1 MAVTTYEVKSG
12 DNLTKICDGR
22 CGKDVSAAISGNTV
36 EAKIKT
42 ILRLN
47 PIIKD
52 RNLII
57 TGWVL
62 KLCES
67 GSGGATPSTA
77 SKITGTKAKVT
88 GFGLASEDKTG
99 REMIAVWEWE
109 KSGTAGFSIQW
120 TYYNPIQD
128 AGWVMGETKDID
140 NEASDHLGYFSQFT
154 FSPPESATK
163 VSFRVRP
170 YYKTTVDDKEK
181 NAYWDDVVW
190 SDRAHYDYADNPPLP
205 PPTPAD
211 PVIDDRTITVRIDE
225 IVAKD
230 LNAVSVKFNIV
241 KDNKSSVYTSPAV
254 PINKDSKGNFLN
266 YVSHL
271 CTKEFEYGALYKV
284 RACAVSAK
292 DKESGWSSFS
302 GNVGTK
308 PSAPKSIKSCYAS
321 KKTDGSTSVHLEW
334 EPVTTATGYIVEY
347 AIREDYFDNPTGDV
361 TEVPIEDKTT
371 SVDIHNIAIGATY
384 YFRVRATR
392 TVEEGTTVDNSEPS
406 PVVSLPVGSQ
416 PAAPTTWSTA
426 KSAFVSEI
434 MELNWTHNSSDGSR
448 QTYAQ
453 LKLKIN
459 DVEKGP
465 YIFQNV
471 TTETDDDEVE
481 ASGSETCPYGTALS
495 YKGILRFVLDTNHED
510 LRDAKIDWQVQTAG
524 ITGSFTN
531 NSIYWSVPRTIYI
544 YEKPI
549 LEMSMV
555 TDLADPNGT
564 IIENL
569 ESFPF
574 YIRAHVALSSYK
586 VQRPIG
592 YHLQVVANEFYE
604 TVDDTGRNKTVN
616 IGDAV
621 YSKYFDT
628 NETLI
633 VEMSA
638 NNIDLVSNIPYT
650 VYCAVNMSSGL
661 TVQSDPYSFSVDWI
675 DVDYKLD
682 ADITVDSESYTAVIT
697 PRCRLLEPILY
708 EDGLEVAIGNRYTDG
723 EDTYMCI
730 RSGIPESISD
740 TDYLTLEVIESNVEN
755 VTLSVYRREYDGTFT
770 EIATGIPNNST
781 SVTDP
786 HPALDYARYR
796 IVATDVLT
804 GAISFYDM
812 AGHPVKCSS
821 IIIQWDEEWSTYN
834 VSDEYMLDAPAW
846 SGSLLKLDYNV
857 EVSDNRKRE
866 VELIKYVGREHPV
879 SYYGTQ
885 RNETSS
891 WKVVIPKDDVETIYA
906 LRRLSIWSGDVYV
919 REPSGMGYW
928 ASVGVSFDQKYDDI
942 TIPITIDITRVE
954 GGM

>member
-1 MAVTTYEVKSG
+1 MALTTYKVKSG
-12 DNLTKICDGR
+12 DNCTKISDGR
-22 CGKDVSAAISGNTV
+22 CGKDVAAAISGNTV
-36 EAKIKT
+36 SAKIATLKKLNNLNSKYT
-42 ILRLN
+42 IYV
-47 PIIKD
+47 
-52 RNLII
+52 
-57 TGWVL
+57 GQVL
-62 KLCES
+62 KLNTS
-67 GSGGATPSTA
+67 GSSGGSTTTTA
-77 SKITGTKAKVT
+77 PAKAVKITGL
-88 GFGLASEDKTG
+88 GLQSEDKTG
-99 REMIAVWEWE
+99 RELIAVWEWE
-109 KSGTAGFSIQW
+109 KDKTAGYKIKW
-120 TYYNPIQD
+120 TYFNPMEG
-128 AGWVMGETKDID
+128 AGWVLGEEK
-140 NEASDHLGYFSQFT
+140 EVEGYGSLHHQST
-154 FSPPESATK
+154 YSAPDYATK
-163 VSFRVRP
+163 AAIQIRP
-170 YYKTTVDDKEK
+170 YYKSGNDIK
-181 NAYWDDVVW
+181 YW
-190 SDRAHYDYADNPPLP
+190 SDIDFCTAKEYDFSDNAPMP

-211 PVIDDRTITVRIDE
+211 PVIDDLTLTVRIDE

-230 LNAVSVKFNIV
+230 LDAVSVKFNVV

-254 PINKDSKGNFLN
+254 TINTASNS
-266 YVSHL
+266 VSHI
-271 CTKEFEYGALYKV
+271 CTQKLEYGSLYKV
-284 RACAVSAK
+284 RACSVNAK
-292 DKESGWSSFS
+292 GKTSGWSSFS

-308 PSAPKSIKSCYAS
+308 PSAPKSITSCYAS

-347 AIREDYFDNPTGDV
+347 TTREDYFDNPTGNV
-361 TEVPIEDKTT
+361 TEVPIDDKTT
-371 SVDIHNIAIGATY
+371 SVDIHNIAIGTTY

-392 TVEEGTTVDNSEPS
+392 EVEEGTTVENSDPS

-426 KSAFVSEI
+426 KSAFVGEM
-434 MELNWTHNSSDGSR
+434 MELNWTHNASDGSR

-459 DVEKGP
+459 DTEKGP

-471 TTETDDDEVE
+471 TTETDEDEV
-481 ASGSETCPYGTALS
+481 ADSKTCPYGTAIS
-495 YKGILRFVLDTNHED
+495 YKGVLRFVLNTNHED
-510 LRDAKIDWQVQTAG
+510 LGDAKIEWQVQTAG

-531 NSIYWSVPRTIYI
+531 SSIYWSVPRTIYV

-574 YIRAHVALSSYK
+574 YIRAHVALDSYE

-592 YHLQVVANEFYE
+592 YHLQIVSNEFYE
-604 TVDDTGRNKTVN
+604 TVDDTGRSKTVN
-616 IGDAV
+616 IGDAI

-628 NETLI
+628 DETLI

-650 VYCAVNMSSGL
+650 VYCSVNMSSGL
-661 TVQSDPYSFSVDWI
+661 TVQSDAYEFSVDW
-675 DVDYKLD
+675 VDLDYSLD
-682 ADITVDSESYTAVIT
+682 ADISVDLESYTAVIT
-697 PRCRLLEPILY
+697 PYCRVLEPILY
-708 EDGLEVAIGNRYTDG
+708 EDGMEVVIGNRYTDG
-723 EDTYMCI
+723 NTIYLCI
-730 RSGIPESISD
+730 RSGIPKSISD
-740 TDYLTLEVIESNVEN
+740 ADYFKLETVEPNVES

-796 IVATDVLT
+796 IVATDTLT

-812 AGHPVKCSS
+812 TGHPINCTS

-834 VSDEYMLDAPAW
+834 VSDEFNLDAPAW

-857 EVSDNRKRE
+857 EVSDNRRRE
-866 VELIKYVGREHPV
+866 VELVKYVGREHPV

-885 RNETSS
+885 RDETSS
-891 WKVVIPKDDVETIYA
+891 WKVVIPKYDTETIYA

-928 ASVGVSFDQKYDDI
+928 ATVGVSFDQKYDDV

>member
-1 MAVTTYEVKSG
+1 MAGATYKVKRG

-22 CGKDVSAAISGNTV
+22 CGKDVAAAISGITV
-36 EAKIKT
+36 KAKIATVAK
-42 ILRLN
+42 LN
-47 PIIKD
+47 NIKD
-52 RNLII
+52 INKIYVNQI
-57 TGWVL
+57 L
-62 KLCES
+62 KLNES
-67 GSGGATPSTA
+67 GSSGGSSATATSSKTV
-77 SKITGTKAKVT
+77 KITGL
-88 GFGLASEDKTG
+88 GLQSEDKTG
-99 REMIAVWEWE
+99 RELIAVWEWT
-109 KSGTAGFSIQW
+109 KDNTAGYKIHW
-120 TYYNPIQD
+120 TYFNPMQG
-128 AGWVMGETKDID
+128 AGWVLGSETEVD
-140 NEASDHLGYFSQFT
+140 GYGSLHHQAT
-154 FSPPESATK
+154 YSAPDYATQAAVK
-163 VSFRVRP
+163 IRP
-170 YYKTTVDDKEK
+170 YYKEKDKNNNEVIK
-181 NAYWDDVVW
+181 YWKDIDFCKEQY
-190 SDRAHYDYADNPPLP
+190 YDFSNNNPLP

-211 PVIDDRTITVRIDE
+211 PVIDDLTLTVRIDE
-225 IVAKD
+225 IVADD
-230 LNAVSVKFNIV
+230 LDAASVKFNVV

-254 PINKDSKGNFLN
+254 PITKAAN
-266 YVSHL
+266 YVSHI
-271 CTKEFEYGALYKV
+271 CTKKLEYGSLYKV
-284 RACAVSAK
+284 RACSVNAK
-292 DKESGWSSFS
+292 GKESGWSSFS

-308 PSAPKSIKSCYAS
+308 PSAPKSITSCYAS
-321 KKTDGSTSVHLEW
+321 KKSDGSTSVHLEW
-334 EPVTTATGYIVEY
+334 DPVTTATGYIVEY
-347 AIREDYFDNPTGDV
+347 TTREDYFDNPTGDV
-361 TEVPIEDKTT
+361 TEVPIEDKKT
-371 SVDIHNIAIGATY
+371 SVDINNITIGTTY

-392 TVEEGTTVDNSEPS
+392 EVEEGTTVENSDPS
-406 PVVSLPVGSQ
+406 PVVSLPVGTQ

-426 KSAFVSEI
+426 KSAFANEM

-448 QTYAQ
+448 QTRAQ

-471 TTETDDDEVE
+471 TTETDENEVE
-481 ASGSETCPYGTALS
+481 APGSETCPYGTAIS
-495 YKGILRFVLDTNHED
+495 YKGVLRFILDTNHEA
-510 LRDAKIDWQVQTAG
+510 LQDAKIEWQVQTAG

-544 YEKPI
+544 YEKPT

-574 YIRAHVALSSYK
+574 YIRAHVALNSYK

-592 YHLQVVANEFYE
+592 YHLQVVANDFYE
-604 TVDDTGRNKTVN
+604 TIDDTGRTKTVN

-628 NETLI
+628 GETLI

-650 VYCAVNMSSGL
+650 VYCAANMSSGL

-675 DVDYKLD
+675 DLDYNLD
-682 ADITVDSESYTAVIT
+682 ADITVDMESYTAVIT
-697 PRCRLLEPILY
+697 PYCSVLEPISY
-708 EDGLEVAIGNRYTDG
+708 EDGMEVAIGNRYTDG
-723 EDTYMCI
+723 NDVYQCT
-730 RSGIPESISD
+730 RSGVPGSILD
-740 TDYLTLEVIESNVEN
+740 TDYLTLETITPNVEN

-796 IVATDVLT
+796 IVATDTLT

-812 AGHPVKCSS
+812 AGYPVSCSS

-834 VSDEYMLDAPAW
+834 VSDEYMLDGPDW

-885 RNETSS
+885 RDETSS
-891 WKVVIPKDDVETIYA
+891 WKVVIPKNDVETIYA

-928 ASVGVSFDQKYDDI
+928 ASIGVSFDQKYDDI

>member
-1 MAVTTYEVKSG
+1 MAVTTYKVKSG
-12 DNLTKICDGR
+12 DYLYKICDGR
-22 CGKDVSAAISGNTV
+22 CGKDVAAAISGNTV
-36 EAKIKT
+36 EAKIQT

-47 PIIKD
+47 PIITD

-67 GSGGATPSTA
+67 GSSGSATPTA
-77 SKITGTKAKVT
+77 SKVTSTKPKVT
-88 GFGLASEDKTG
+88 GFGPASKDQTG

-109 KSGTAGFSIQW
+109 KDGTAGFSIQW
-120 TYYNPIQD
+120 TYYNPTQD
-128 AGWVMGETKDID
+128 AGWVMGEAKDID
-140 NEASDHLGYFSQFT
+140 NETSAHLGYFSQYT

-163 VSFRVRP
+163 VSFKVKP
-170 YYKTTVDDKEK
+170 YYKTKTDNTEK
-181 NAYWDDVVW
+181 NVYWDDVDW
-190 SDRAHYDYADNPPLP
+190 SDTEHYDYAYNPPLP

-225 IVAKD
+225 IDAKD

-254 PINKDSKGNFLN
+254 PITTAAN
-266 YVSHL
+266 YVSHQWKDKL
-271 CTKEFEYGALYKV
+271 EYGALYKV
-284 RACAVSAK
+284 RARAVSAK
-292 DKESGWSSFS
+292 GKESGWSSFS

-347 AIREDYFDNPTGDV
+347 TTREDYFDNPTGDV

-392 TVEEGTTVDNSEPS
+392 EVEEGTTVENSDPT

-426 KSAFVSEI
+426 KSAFVGEM

-459 DVEKGP
+459 DVERGP
-465 YIFQNV
+465 YIFKNV
-471 TTETDDDEVE
+471 TTESDENEV
-481 ASGSETCPYGTALS
+481 ADSTKCPYGTVIS
-495 YKGILRFVLDTNHED
+495 YKGVLRFVLNTNHEA

-524 ITGSFTN
+524 ITASFTN
-531 NSIYWSVPRTIYI
+531 DSKYWSAPRTIYI

-604 TVDDTGRNKTVN
+604 TIDDTGRTKTVN

-650 VYCAVNMSSGL
+650 VYCAANMSSGL

-675 DVDYKLD
+675 DLDYTLD
-682 ADITVDSESYTAVIT
+682 ADITVDLESYTAVIT
-697 PRCRLLEPILY
+697 PRCRILAPVLY
-708 EDGLEVAIGNRYTDG
+708 AAGMEVAIGNRYTDG
-723 EDTYMCI
+723 KDTYMCI

-740 TDYLTLEVIESNVEN
+740 TDYLTLEVMESNVEN

-770 EIATGIPNNST
+770 EIATDIPNDST

-796 IVATDVLT
+796 IVATDALT

-812 AGHPVKCSS
+812 AGYPVKCSS

-834 VSDEYMLDAPAW
+834 VSDEYMLDTPAW

-885 RNETSS
+885 RDETSS
-891 WKVVIPKDDVETIYA
+891 WKVVIPKDDVDTIYA

-928 ASVGVSFDQKYDDI
+928 ASIGVSFDQKYDDI

>member
-1 MAVTTYEVKSG
+1 MALTTYKVKRG
-12 DNLTKICDGR
+12 DNCTKISDGR
-22 CGKDVSAAISGNTV
+22 CGKDVAAAISGNTV
-36 EAKIKT
+36 SAKIATLKKLNNLNSKYT
-42 ILRLN
+42 IY
-47 PIIKD
+47 
-52 RNLII
+52 
-57 TGWVL
+57 TGQIL
-62 KLCES
+62 KLNAS
-67 GSGGATPSTA
+67 GSSGGSTTTAPSKA
-77 SKITGTKAKVT
+77 VKITGL
-88 GFGLASEDKTG
+88 GLQSEDKTG
-99 REMIAVWEWE
+99 RELVVVWEWT
-109 KSGTAGFSIQW
+109 KDKTAGYKIHW
-120 TYYNPIQD
+120 TYFNPQQG
-128 AGWVMGETKDID
+128 AGWVLGDEQEID
-140 NEASDHLGYFSQFT
+140 GYGSLHHQFT
-154 FSPPESATK
+154 FSPPDYATQAAVK
-163 VSFRVRP
+163 IRP
-170 YYKTTVDDKEK
+170 YYKEKDKNNNEVIK
-181 NAYWDDVVW
+181 YWKDIEFCKEQY
-190 SDRAHYDYADNPPLP
+190 YDFSNNNPLP

-211 PVIDDRTITVRIDE
+211 PVIDDLTLTVRIDE
-225 IVAKD
+225 IVPAD
-230 LNAVSVKFNIV
+230 LDAVSVKFNVV
-241 KDNKSSVYTSPAV
+241 KDNKSSVYTTSTPI
-254 PINKDSKGNFLN
+254 PINTDSNS
-266 YVSHL
+266 VSHICNL
-271 CTKEFEYGALYKV
+271 KLEYGSLYKV
-284 RACAVSAK
+284 RACSVSAK
-292 DKESGWSSFS
+292 GKESGWSSFS

-308 PSAPKSIKSCYAS
+308 PSAPKSIKSPYAS
-321 KKTDGSTSVHLEW
+321 KKADGSTSVHLEW

-347 AIREDYFDNPTGDV
+347 TTREDYFDNPTGDV

-371 SVDIHNIAIGATY
+371 SVDIHNIAIGTTY

-392 TVEEGTTVDNSEPS
+392 TVEEGTTVENSDPS

-426 KSAFVSEI
+426 KSAFTGEM
-434 MELNWTHNSSDGSR
+434 MEFNWTHNASDGSR

-465 YIFQNV
+465 FIFKNE
-471 TTETDDDEVE
+471 TTETDENEVMDS
-481 ASGSETCPYGTALS
+481 ATCPYGTAIS
-495 YKGILRFVLDTNHED
+495 YKGVLRFVLDTNDEA
-510 LRDAKIDWQVQTAG
+510 LQDAKIEWQVQTAG
-524 ITGSFTN
+524 ITESFTN
-531 NSIYWSVPRTIYI
+531 SSIYWSVPRTIYI
-544 YEKPI
+544 YEKPT

-574 YIRAHVALSSYK
+574 YIRAHIALDSYK

-592 YHLQVVANEFYE
+592 YHLQVVSNEFYE
-604 TVDDTGRNKTVN
+604 TIDDTGRTKTVN

-628 NETLI
+628 EETLI

-650 VYCAVNMSSGL
+650 VYCAANMSSGL
-661 TVQSDPYSFSVDWI
+661 TIQSDPYTFSVDW
-675 DVDYKLD
+675 VDLDYNLD
-682 ADITVDSESYTAVIT
+682 ADITVDTVSYTAVIT
-697 PRCRLLEPILY
+697 PYCSVLEPIQY
-708 EDGLEVAIGNRYTDG
+708 EDGMEVAIGNRYTDG
-723 EDTYMCI
+723 DDVYLCI
-730 RSGIPESISD
+730 RSGVPGSISD
-740 TDYLTLEVIESNVEN
+740 TEYLTLETVTPNVEN

-796 IVATDVLT
+796 IVATDTLT

-812 AGHPVKCSS
+812 AGYPVNCSS

-834 VSDEYMLDAPAW
+834 VSDEFVLDTPDW

-866 VELIKYVGREHPV
+866 VELVKYVGREHPV

-885 RNETSS
+885 RDETSS

-906 LRRLSIWSGDVYV
+906 LRRLSIWAGDVYV

-942 TIPITIDITRVE
+942 TIPVTIDITRVE

>member
-1 MAVTTYEVKSG
+1 MALTTYKVKSG

-22 CGKDVSAAISGNTV
+22 CGKDVAAAISGNTV
-36 EAKIKT
+36 QAKISTLAK
-42 ILRLN
+42 LN
-47 PIIKD
+47 NIKNI
-52 RNLII
+52 NLIYVNQ
-57 TGWVL
+57 VL
-62 KLCES
+62 KLNEGGS
-67 GSGGATPSTA
+67 SGGSSTTTTSSTA
-77 SKITGTKAKVT
+77 VKITGLGPLST
-88 GFGLASEDKTG
+88 DNTG
-99 REMIAVWEWE
+99 RNVMVVWDWT
-109 KSGTAGFSIQW
+109 KTGTAGYKIKWTYHSSIQGSGW
-120 TYYNPIQD
+120 TFGDEKEVDGYGSLYHQASYSAPED
-128 AGWVMGETKDID
+128 ATQVAVQI
-140 NEASDHLGYFSQFT
+140 
-154 FSPPESATK
+154 
-163 VSFRVRP
+163 RP
-170 YYKTTVDDKEK
+170 YYKEK
-181 NAYWDDVVW
+181 DSNNNDVIKYW
-190 SDRAHYDYADNPPLP
+190 SDIDFCKEHYYDFSNNYPSP

-211 PVIDDRTITVRIDE
+211 PVINDRTITVRIDE
-225 IVAKD
+225 INAKE

-241 KDNKSSVYTSPAV
+241 KDNTSSVYTSPAV
-254 PINKDSKGNFLN
+254 PISKDSNGNFLN
-266 YVSHL
+266 YVSHR
-271 CTKEFEYGALYKV
+271 CTKEFEYGSLYKV
-284 RACAVSAK
+284 RACSVNAK

-302 GNVGTK
+302 SNVGTK

-321 KKTDGSTSVHLEW
+321 KKQDGSTSVHLEW

-347 AIREDYFDNPTGDV
+347 TTREDYFDNPTGDV

-371 SVDIHNIAIGATY
+371 SVDIHNITIGTTY

-392 TVEEGTTVDNSEPS
+392 EVEEGTTAENSDPS
-406 PVVSLPVGSQ
+406 PIVSLPVGSQ

-426 KSAFVSEI
+426 KSAFVGEM

-465 YIFQNV
+465 YIFSNP
-471 TTETDDDEVE
+471 TTETDVNEV
-481 ASGSETCPYGTALS
+481 ADSKTCPYGTAIS
-495 YKGILRFVLDTNHED
+495 YKGVLRFVLDTNHEAIQ
-510 LRDAKIDWQVQTAG
+510 DAKIDWQVQTAG

-531 NSIYWSVPRTIYI
+531 DSIYWSVPRTIYI
-544 YEKPI
+544 YEKPT

-586 VQRPIG
+586 IQRPIG
-592 YHLQVVANEFYE
+592 YHLQVVANDFYE
-604 TVDDTGRNKTVN
+604 TIDDTGRTKTVN
-616 IGDAV
+616 IGDAI

-628 NETLI
+628 ENTLI

-650 VYCAVNMSSGL
+650 VYCATNMSSGL
-661 TVQSDPYSFSVDWI
+661 TVQSDPYTFSVDWI

-682 ADITVDSESYTAVIT
+682 ADITVDPETYTAVIT
-697 PRCRLLEPILY
+697 PYCRVLEPVLY
-708 EDGLEVAIGNRYTDG
+708 ENGMEVAIGNRYTDG
-723 EDTYMCI
+723 EDIYMCI
-730 RSGIPESISD
+730 RSGIPESIAD
-740 TDYLTLEVIESNVEN
+740 TEYLTLEVMESNVEN
-755 VTLSVYRREYDGTFT
+755 VTLAVYRREYDGTFT
-770 EIATGIPNNST
+770 EIATSIPNDST

-796 IVATDVLT
+796 IVATDALT

-812 AGHPVKCSS
+812 AGYPIKCPS

-834 VSDEYMLDAPAW
+834 VSDEYMLDMPAW
-846 SGSLLKLDYNV
+846 SGSFLKLDYNV
-857 EVSDNRKRE
+857 EVSDNRRRE
-866 VELIKYVGREHPV
+866 VELVKYVGREHPV

-885 RNETSS
+885 RDETSS
-891 WKVVIPKDDVETIYA
+891 WKVVIPKDDAETIYA

-928 ASVGVSFDQKYDDI
+928 ASVGVSFDQKYDDV

>member
-1 MAVTTYEVKSG
+1 MALTTYKVKRG

-22 CGKDVSAAISGNTV
+22 CGKDVAASISGNTV
-36 EAKIKT
+36 SAKIQTLKK
-42 ILRLN
+42 LN
-47 PIIKD
+47 NIKNI
-52 RNLII
+52 NLIY
-57 TGWVL
+57 TGQIL
-62 KLCES
+62 KLNTS
-67 GSGGATPSTA
+67 GSSSGSTTTTTKPA
-77 SKITGTKAKVT
+77 KAVKITGL
-88 GFGLASEDKTG
+88 GLQSEDKTG
-99 REMIAVWEWE
+99 RELIAVWEWT
-109 KSGTAGFSIQW
+109 KDKTAGYKIKW
-120 TYYNPIQD
+120 TYFNPQQG
-128 AGWVMGETKDID
+128 AGWILGSETEVD
-140 NEASDHLGYFSQFT
+140 GYGSLYHQ
-154 FSPPESATK
+154 SSYSAPEYATK
-163 VSFRVRP
+163 AAVQIRP
-170 YYKTTVDDKEK
+170 YYKSGNDIKYWKDIDFCTAKE
-181 NAYWDDVVW
+181 
-190 SDRAHYDYADNPPLP
+190 YDFSNNNPLP

-211 PVIDDRTITVRIDE
+211 PVIDDRTLTVRIDE

-230 LNAVSVKFNIV
+230 LDAVSVKFNVV

-254 PINKDSKGNFLN
+254 TINTASNS
-266 YVSHL
+266 VSHVWANKL
-271 CTKEFEYGALYKV
+271 EYGSLYKV
-284 RACAVSAK
+284 RACSVNSK
-292 DKESGWSSFS
+292 GKESGWSSFS

-308 PSAPKSIKSCYAS
+308 PSAPKSITSCYAS

-334 EPVTTATGYIVEY
+334 DAVTTATGYIVEY
-347 AIREDYFDNPTGDV
+347 TTREDYFDNPTGDV
-361 TEVPIEDKTT
+361 TEVPIEDKKT
-371 SVDIHNIAIGATY
+371 SVDIHNITIGTTY

-392 TVEEGTTVDNSEPS
+392 EVEEGTTVENSDPS
-406 PVVSLPVGSQ
+406 PVVSLPVGTQ

-426 KSAFVSEI
+426 KSAFVGEM

-465 YIFQNV
+465 YVFQNV
-471 TTETDDDEVE
+471 TTETDENEVE
-481 ASGSETCPYGTALS
+481 APGSETCPYGTAIS
-495 YKGILRFVLDTNHED
+495 YKGVLRFILDTNHEA
-510 LRDAKIDWQVQTAG
+510 LQDAKIEWQVQTAG

-531 NSIYWSVPRTIYI
+531 NSIYWSTLRTIYI
-544 YEKPI
+544 YEKPT

-574 YIRAHVALSSYK
+574 YIRAHVSLDSYK

-592 YHLQVVANEFYE
+592 YHLQIVSNDFYE
-604 TVDDTGRNKTVN
+604 TVDDTGRTKTVN

-628 NETLI
+628 DETLI

-638 NNIDLVSNIPYT
+638 NNIDLVSGIPYT
-650 VYCAVNMSSGL
+650 VSCSANMSSGL
-661 TVQSDPYSFSVDWI
+661 TVLSDPVPFSVDWL
-675 DVDYKLD
+675 DLDYSLD
-682 ADITVDSESYTAVIT
+682 ADISVDTESYTAVIT
-697 PRCRLLEPILY
+697 PHCRVLEPILY
-708 EDGLEVAIGNRYTDG
+708 EDCMEVVIGNRYTDG
-723 EDTYMCI
+723 DTVYQCT
-730 RSGIPESISD
+730 RSGIPGSISD
-740 TDYLTLEVIESNVEN
+740 TEYLTLERVEPNVEN

-770 EIATGIPNNST
+770 EIATGIPNDST

-796 IVATDVLT
+796 IVATDTLT

-812 AGHPVKCSS
+812 TGYPINCTS
-821 IIIQWDEEWSTYN
+821 IIVQWDEEWSTYH
-834 VSDEYMLDAPAW
+834 VTDEYMLDAPAW
-846 SGSLLKLDYNV
+846 TGSLLKLDYNV

-866 VELIKYVGREHPV
+866 VELVKYVGREHPV

-885 RNETSS
+885 RDETSS